1 MLRFIYICIIFIFL
15 VSCGTKSNLI
25 QSEFENEKKQNS
37 YDACANFSYISLS
50 NDIKYKK
57 IFTEYINLDSSCKWN
72 GVARGYF
79 VSLFMDTI
87 KAKSYK
93 LVEKKEFKNQ
103 QQQIKVSASIKEELN
118 ALKSITKTKFDY
130 EIIELLIDSYTQH
143 LTPMQ
148 RRKFKTM
155 TMSDDEE

>member
-1 MLRFIYICIIFIFL
+1 MI
-15 VSCGTKSNLI
+15 
-25 QSEFENEKKQNS
+25 
-37 YDACANFSYISLS
+37 
-50 NDIKYKK
+50 
-57 IFTEYINLDSSCKWN
+57 
-72 GVARGYF
+72 
-79 VSLFMDTI
+79 
-87 KAKSYK
+87 
-93 LVEKKEFKNQ
+93 
-103 QQQIKVSASIKEELN
+103 EELN

>member
-1 MLRFIYICIIFIFL
+1 MMSEEKKSVVRGMNRRAGNIEP
-15 VSCGTKSNLI
+15 VKSN
-25 QSEFENEKKQNS
+25 
-37 YDACANFSYISLS
+37 
-50 NDIKYKK
+50 IKYATKEVNVVEK
-57 IFTEYINLDSSCKWN
+57 IDNKVITQERSQ
-72 GVARGYF
+72 
-79 VSLFMDTI
+79 
-87 KAKSYK
+87 
-93 LVEKKEFKNQ
+93 KKEFKNQ

>member
-1 MLRFIYICIIFIFL
+1 MMSEEKKSVLRGMNRKPGNFEPAQPY
-15 VSCGTKSNLI
+15 TKS
-25 QSEFENEKKQNS
+25 SSKEENIVEKIDNKVITQERS
-37 YDACANFSYISLS
+37 Q
-50 NDIKYKK
+50 
-57 IFTEYINLDSSCKWN
+57 
-72 GVARGYF
+72 
-79 VSLFMDTI
+79 
-87 KAKSYK
+87 
-93 LVEKKEFKNQ
+93 KKEFKNQ
-103 QQQIKVSASIKEELN
+103 QQQIKVAASIKEELN

>member
-1 MLRFIYICIIFIFL
+1 MMSEEKKSVLRGMNRKPGNFEPAQPY
-15 VSCGTKSNLI
+15 TKS
-25 QSEFENEKKQNS
+25 SSKEEN
-37 YDACANFSYISLS
+37 I
-50 NDIKYKK
+50 
-57 IFTEYINLDSSCKWN
+57 
-72 GVARGYF
+72 
-79 VSLFMDTI
+79 
-87 KAKSYK
+87 
-93 LVEKKEFKNQ
+93 VEKKEYKNQ